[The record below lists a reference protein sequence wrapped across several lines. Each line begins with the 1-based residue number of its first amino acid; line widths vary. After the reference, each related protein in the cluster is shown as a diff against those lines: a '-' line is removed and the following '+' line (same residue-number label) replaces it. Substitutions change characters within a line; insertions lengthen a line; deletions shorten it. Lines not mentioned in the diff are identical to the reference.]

1 MSTQYNV
8 SISFAGSPNTA
19 AFGLAVMVTNATTG
33 TPVTG
38 LGFNDFIIYVATRK
52 HGTGGPKVTNAG
64 LPILKP

>member
-19 AFGLAVMVTNATTG
+19 AFGLAVMVSNATTA

-38 LGFNDFIIYVATRK
+38 LGFNDFTSTLQLGSTQPVVRK
-52 HGTGGPKVTNAG
+52 
-64 LPILKP
+64 